1 VIVDASALLAIVF
14 REPGYEDL
22 IARLTTGEAVAVGA
36 PTLAGTGII
45 LQARLGAN
53 AHGMLERLLGEFAIE
68 EIPFA
73 EVHWREAV
81 EAYRRYG
88 KGRHAAN
95 LNFGDCMTYAIA
107 KLVGE
112 PLLFTGRD
120 FALTDVYRA

>member
-1 VIVDASALLAIVF
+1 MIVDASVLLAIVF

-22 IARLTTGEAVAVGA
+22 IARLTTGEAVAIGA
-36 PTLAGTGII
+36 PTLAETGIV
-45 LQARLGAN
+45 LQARLGAS

-95 LNFGDCMTYAIA
+95 LSFGDCMTYAIA